1 MRKRTIVLLQC
12 ATALGAMG
20 YGVMF
25 TVLDNFRDEYGIS
38 EANLGILVG
47 VGFFTSFFAQILIA
61 PLADK
66 GRAKQMILI
75 GMSLEIVGNLLMAF
89 GHNFEVLFVARLLMG
104 FGGGITYPAVRRVII
119 LADKNNMGSNLGRL
133 VSADVGGFALGP
145 LLSAATADVFGI
157 AAPFILISVLVA
169 IVMAGLWNLHVSE
182 ADSETAPTQKLAFDL
197 LRMRPIAGAVTIGL
211 SLYLMIGAFDSVW
224 SVMMADLHAAPWVAN
239 LGITLFA
246 LPMIVLGP
254 RGGRLTQK
262 YGPFRASIGGLTLG
276 ALCMVSYGLLGS
288 PYVMLGF
295 GVFHGIIDGLTIT
308 GGSAAIALVAP
319 KERLASAQ
327 GLMGGMQ
334 TLMGGIAAIAAG
346 ATYDAFGRTPTY
358 LVTAGA
364 MLVLI
369 ATGSWLAK
377 SSLRING
384 VIETNE

>member
-157 AAPFILISVLVA
+157 AAPFILISVFVA

-224 SVMMADLHAAPWVAN
+224 SVMMADLNAAPWVAN

-288 PYVMLGF
+288 PYVMLGV

-358 LVTAGA
+358 LVTAFV

-369 ATGSWLAK
+369 ATGSWMAK

-384 VIETNE
+384 LAETNE

>member
-1 MRKRTIVLLQC
+1 MRKRTVVLLQC

-66 GRAKQMILI
+66 GKAKQMILI

-89 GHNFEVLFVARLLMG
+89 GQNFEVLFVARLLMG

-145 LLSAATADVFGI
+145 LLSAATADIFGI
-157 AAPFILISVLVA
+157 AAPFLLISVLVA
-169 IVMAGLWNLHVSE
+169 IVMAGLWNLHVTE
-182 ADSETAPTQKLAFDL
+182 ADTETAPTQKLAFDL
-197 LRMRPIAGAVTIGL
+197 LRIRPIAGAITIGL
-211 SLYLMIGAFDSVW
+211 SLYLMIGTFDSVW
-224 SVMMADLHAAPWVAN
+224 SVMMADLKAAPWVAN
-239 LGITLFA
+239 VGITLFA

-254 RGGRLTQK
+254 RGGRLTHK

-276 ALCMVSYGLLGS
+276 ALCMVAYGLLGS

-295 GVFHGIIDGLTIT
+295 GVVHGIIDGLTIT

-358 LVTAGA
+358 LVTALVMLALICTGA
-364 MLVLI
+364 
-369 ATGSWLAK
+369 WLAK
-377 SSLRING
+377 SSLGLNG
-384 VIETNE
+384 LVETNG

>member
-12 ATALGAMG
+12 STALGAMG

-66 GRAKQMILI
+66 GKAKQMIMI
-75 GMSLEIVGNLLMAF
+75 GMSLEIIGNLLMAF

-104 FGGGITYPAVRRVII
+104 FGGITYPAVRRVII
-119 LADKNNMGSNLGRL
+119 LADKDNMGSNLGRL

-145 LLSAATADVFGI
+145 LLSAVTADYFGI
-157 AAPFILISVLVA
+157 AAPFLIISVLVA
-169 IVMAGLWNLHVSE
+169 IVIGGLWNLHVTE
-182 ADSETAPTQKLAFDL
+182 ADSGTAPTQKLAFDL
-197 LRMRPIAGAVTIGL
+197 LRIKPIAGAITIGL

-224 SVMMADLHAAPWVAN
+224 SVMMSDLKAAPWVAN
-239 LGITLFA
+239 VGITLFA
-246 LPMIVLGP
+246 LPMVVLGP
-254 RGGRLTQK
+254 RGGRLTHK
-262 YGPFRASIGGLTLG
+262 FGPFRASIGGLSLG
-276 ALCMVSYGLLGS
+276 ALCMVAYGLLGS
-288 PYVMLGF
+288 PYVMLGV
-295 GVFHGIIDGLTIT
+295 GICHGIIDGLTIT

-327 GLMGGMQ
+327 GLMGGLQ

-358 LVTAGA
+358 LFTALL
-364 MLVLI
+364 MLLLI
-369 ATGSWLAK
+369 ATGSWLAR
-377 SSLRING
+377 SSLHING
-384 VIETNE
+384 QVETSE

>member
-38 EANLGILVG
+38 EAHLGILVG

-66 GRAKQMILI
+66 GKAKRMILI
-75 GMSLEIVGNLLMAF
+75 GMSLEIIGNLLMAF

-119 LADKNNMGSNLGRL
+119 LADKTNMGSNLGRL

-157 AAPFILISVLVA
+157 AAPFVIISILVA
-169 IVMAGLWNLHVSE
+169 IVMAGLWNLHVTE

-197 LRMRPIAGAVTIGL
+197 LRLRPIAGAITIGL
-211 SLYLMIGAFDSVW
+211 SLYLMIGTFDSVW
-224 SVMMADLHAAPWVAN
+224 SVMMSDLDAAPWVAN
-239 LGITLFA
+239 VGITLFA

-262 YGPFRASIGGLTLG
+262 IGPFRASIGGLTLG

-295 GVFHGIIDGLTIT
+295 GVCHGIIDGLTIT

-358 LVTAGA
+358 LVTAFV
-364 MLVLI
+364 MLTLI
-369 ATGSWLAK
+369 ATGSWLAR

-384 VIETNE
+384 VVETNE

>member
-12 ATALGAMG
+12 STALGAMG

-66 GRAKQMILI
+66 GKAKQMIMI

-119 LADKNNMGSNLGRL
+119 LADKDNMGSNLGRL

-145 LLSAATADVFGI
+145 LLSAITADLFGI
-157 AAPFILISVLVA
+157 AAPFLIISVLVS
-169 IVMAGLWNLHVSE
+169 IVIIGLWNLHVTE
-182 ADSETAPTQKLAFDL
+182 ADIGTAPTQKLAFDL
-197 LRMRPIAGAVTIGL
+197 LRIKPIAGAITIGL

-224 SVMMADLHAAPWVAN
+224 SLMMADLDAAPWVAN
-239 LGITLFA
+239 VGITLFA
-246 LPMIVLGP
+246 LPMVVLGP
-254 RGGRLTQK
+254 RGGRLTHK
-262 YGPFRASIGGLTLG
+262 IGPFRASIGGLTLG
-276 ALCMVSYGLLGS
+276 ALCMVAYGLLGS
-288 PYVMLGF
+288 PYVMLGV
-295 GVFHGIIDGLTIT
+295 GIFHGIIDGLTIT

-319 KERLASAQ
+319 KDRLASAQ

-334 TLMGGIAAIAAG
+334 TLMGGFAAITAG

-358 LVTAGA
+358 LFTALL
-364 MLVLI
+364 MLLLI
-369 ATGSWLAK
+369 ATGSWLARA
-377 SSLRING
+377 SLHING
-384 VIETNE
+384 LAETSE